1 MKSQQ
6 DTIAGFDKDLIIA
19 NETGSVSLSDMCE
32 DTQLA
37 RLNKSKWSQI
47 YRMTFISN
55 TNAANT

>member
-32 DTQLA
+32 DTQLG
-37 RLNKSKWSQI
+37 
-47 YRMTFISN
+47 
-55 TNAANT
+55 